1 MGDNKHFQKRLACG
15 DSQAA
20 QLLMQVTPTGTITH
34 QNGHFTDTI
43 QLHACEYF
51 IRVNYNRKQALRMF
65 CFVSR
70 VNRAMHDLGMF
81 PYHLQKVSILKKGKM
96 IILSNS
102 DWNFKL
108 I

>member
-1 MGDNKHFQKRLACG
+1 
-15 DSQAA
+15 
-20 QLLMQVTPTGTITH
+20 MQVTPTGTITH
-34 QNGHFTDTI
+34 QNWHFTDTI
-43 QLHACEYF
+43 QLHTCEYF

-65 CFVSR
+65 RFVST
-70 VNRAMHDLGMF
+70 VNRAMRDLGMF

-108 I
+108 F